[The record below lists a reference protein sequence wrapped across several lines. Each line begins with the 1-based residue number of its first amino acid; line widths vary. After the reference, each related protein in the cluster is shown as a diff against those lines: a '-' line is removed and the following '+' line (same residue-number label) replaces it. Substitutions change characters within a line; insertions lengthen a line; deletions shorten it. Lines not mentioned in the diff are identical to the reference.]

1 MLEELFEAYR
11 GYFLE
16 ALDFGQNA
24 VNPCVEPFDV
34 VAHFGLAHAGWQRTV
49 CRLAKSF
56 SASAR
61 VSGTLIIE
69 RRPCRDSH
77 TPSSYWSALM
87 RTSAS
92 VLNDVSISFVMM
104 VLSEAWVTLFDV
116 TFDH

>member
-1 MLEELFEAYR
+1 VLKELFEVYR

-24 VNPCVEPFDV
+24 VNTCVEPFDV
-34 VAHFGLAHAGWQRTV
+34 VTHDGLAHAGWQRTV

-69 RRPCRDSH
+69 RRPCKDSH

-104 VLSEAWVTLFDV
+104 VLSEARVALFDV